1 MNILEEIYE
10 KIDKSDTGFTLHYP
24 MLYSLV
30 LGLESKNVFEFGTG
44 FSTHVI
50 LHALAKT
57 GGNLKSCDITHYND
71 NPNVTEFTKNN
82 KQWQFHYGNSNV
94 TFNQMKHEQYDL
106 ILHDGSHVEEEVLLD
121 LENCYSYLK
130 HDGILVTHDTRHHD
144 LGQGMRNAV
153 ESFAMGKELEMC
165 TLPYGYGL
173 TFFRNKDA
181 KQKKVNLT
189 WRKR

>member
-1 MNILEEIYE
+1 M
-10 KIDKSDTGFTLHYP
+10 
-24 MLYSLV
+24 
-30 LGLESKNVFEFGTG
+30 
-44 FSTHVI
+44 
-50 LHALAKT
+50 
-57 GGNLKSCDITHYND
+57 
-71 NPNVTEFTKNN
+71 
-82 KQWQFHYGNSNV
+82 
-94 TFNQMKHEQYDL
+94 

-173 TFFRNKDA
+173 TFLETKPQNK
-181 KQKKVNLT
+181 KK
-189 WRKR
+189 

>member
-57 GGNLKSCDITHYND
+57 GGNLKAVISLT
-71 NPNVTEFTKNN
+71 TMT
-82 KQWQFHYGNSNV
+82 
-94 TFNQMKHEQYDL
+94 TQM
-106 ILHDGSHVEEEVLLD
+106 
-121 LENCYSYLK
+121 
-130 HDGILVTHDTRHHD
+130 
-144 LGQGMRNAV
+144 
-153 ESFAMGKELEMC
+153 
-165 TLPYGYGL
+165 
-173 TFFRNKDA
+173 
-181 KQKKVNLT
+181 
-189 WRKR
+189 